1 MLPQITLFKKEVWG
15 YYRTYRRDLPWR
27 NTYNPYH
34 ILVSEIM
41 LQQTQVERVVKY
53 YKDFLKKFPTTKAL
67 ANAPLSEVLTMWK
80 GLGYNRRAVYLK
92 RTAEEIENKWKGKF
106 PKDYISLLTLSGV
119 GQSTAGALMNFAF
132 EIPTPFIETNI
143 RSVFIYHFFKNKDR
157 VTEKEILELV
167 TACLCRRCPSTA
179 CRRASSTHSAREWY
193 YALYDYGTHL
203 KKTIGNQSKKS
214 VLYKKQNVFKGSN
227 RELRSLILSDVLKHK
242 RATVV
247 TVARRLNKD
256 KSVVEINLDA
266 FVREGTMVKHGS
278 LYSIV

>member
-1 MLPQITLFKKEVWG
+1 MLPQTTIFKKEVWG
-15 YYRTYRRDLPWR
+15 YHRKHRRDLPWR
-27 NTYNPYH
+27 NTHDPYH

-41 LQQTQVERVVKY
+41 LQQTQVERVIKY
-53 YKDFLKKFPTTKAL
+53 YEDFLNKFPTTKEL
-67 ANAPLSEVLTMWK
+67 AKAPLSEVLIMWK

-92 RTAEEIENKWKGKF
+92 KTAEEIENKWKGKF
-106 PKDYISLLTLSGV
+106 PKDYASLITFSGI

-132 EIPTPFIETNI
+132 EIPTSFIETNI

-157 VTEKEILELV
+157 VTDKEILELV

-179 CRRASSTHSAREWY
+179 CSRASSTHSAREWY

-214 VLYKKQNVFKGSN
+214 VHHKKQSVFKGSN

-242 RATVV
+242 RATAVS
-247 TVARRLNKD
+247 VARRLKKD
-256 KSVVEINLDA
+256 KSAVEINLDA
-266 FVREGTMVKHGS
+266 FVREGTMGKHGS
-278 LYSIV
+278 IYSIS